1 MWHLHAVE
9 KTHHEWNQT
18 RTLPIASSS
27 APSSSSRHW
36 KAENAHC
43 KQAFLSVYFCVLMG
57 ILTLPFV
64 WSPFSSLAVK
74 IRTSSQTRS
83 SSKPNR
89 RTRQY
94 SSYYRQNHRDP
105 FCRILCHALI
115 TQLILHPSTA
125 LFTTAYTCILAQHY
139 HCFTDWTS
147 LLILFHT
154 ASWGFFFQH
163 L

>member
-1 MWHLHAVE
+1 MNACECVIKACSKKALTSTSQCGICMQWKKTPPRVE
-9 KTHHEWNQT
+9 PDSYLAYSFLLCPLFFLS
-18 RTLPIASSS
+18 TLK
-27 APSSSSRHW
+27 SR
-36 KAENAHC
+36 KCSHC
-43 KQAFLSVYFCVLMG
+43 KQAFLSVCFCVLMG

-74 IRTSSQTRS
+74 IRTSSLTRS

-115 TQLILHPSTA
+115 THNCYITIPSTA
-125 LFTTAYTCILAQHY
+125 LFTTA
-139 HCFTDWTS
+139 
-147 LLILFHT
+147 
-154 ASWGFFFQH
+154 
-163 L
+163 

>member
-1 MWHLHAVE
+1 MAFACSGKNPPRVE
-9 KTHHEWNQT
+9 SDSYLAYSFLLCPLFFLS
-18 RTLPIASSS
+18 TLK
-27 APSSSSRHW
+27 SR
-36 KAENAHC
+36 KCSHC

-139 HCFTDWTS
+139 HCFTD
-147 LLILFHT
+147 
-154 ASWGFFFQH
+154 
-163 L
+163 